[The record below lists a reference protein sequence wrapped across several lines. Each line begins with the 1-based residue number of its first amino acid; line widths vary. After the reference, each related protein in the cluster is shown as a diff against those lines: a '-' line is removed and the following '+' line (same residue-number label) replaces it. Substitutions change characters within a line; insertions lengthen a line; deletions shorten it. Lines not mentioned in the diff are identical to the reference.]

1 MEVKTVSNKT
11 TRTISLVTDYARI
24 ILGAAIWAIGIEWF
38 FKPVGMVSG
47 GITGVAM
54 IINLITRFPIGVMMI
69 LFNIPIFIFALKT
82 FGFKFM
88 LSSIVGMLACSLFVD
103 LYALTDTIML
113 TDDPLLAAIFGG
125 IIMGFGTGM
134 IYRTDATGGGA
145 AVLAAAIR
153 KKMPHVNFG
162 TYLLFMDA
170 VVIVA
175 YALIFKNYEIAM
187 YTVIAVFISAKV
199 VDASLYGFSHSKLC
213 HIITDHS
220 DEIKT
225 EIVKTLHRGVTVLR
239 GTGAYSGL
247 EKQVLL
253 CVVKHKQIVEIRKII
268 KSIDQK
274 AFVIVTDTRDVFGE
288 GFEKLISGRRIG

>member
-1 MEVKTVSNKT
+1 MSEKPKKV
-11 TRTISLVTDYARI
+11 LAFATDYAKI
-24 ILGAAIWAIGIEWF
+24 IIGAAIWAVGIEWF
-38 FKPVGMVSG
+38 FTPVQMVSG

-54 IINLITRFPIGVMMI
+54 IVNMLTDIPVGVLMI

-88 LSSIVGMLACSLFVD
+88 LSSIVGMVACSLFVD
-103 LYALTDTIML
+103 LYNFIDTAPLT
-113 TDDPLLAAIFGG
+113 TDPFLAAIFGG
-125 IIMGFGTGM
+125 LIMGVGTGM
-134 IYRTDATGGGA
+134 IFRTDATSGGT

-153 KKMPHVNFG
+153 QKKPHINFG
-162 TYLLFMDA
+162 TYLLLIDA
-170 VVIVA
+170 VVIAA
-175 YALIFKNYEIAM
+175 YTLIFKRYDIAM
-187 YTVIAVFISAKV
+187 YTVIAVFISAKMI
-199 VDASLYGFSHSKLC
+199 DASLYGFSHSKLC

-225 EIVKTLHRGVTVLR
+225 EIVKSLHRGVTVLR

-247 EKQVLL
+247 DKQVLL

-268 KSIDQK
+268 KNIDQK

-288 GFEKLISGRRIG
+288 GFEKLISDKRIGN